1 MQVSGNP
8 AAWRGIGALVRVFSL
23 ARALLALVGLIAV
36 TTAATPSSRDWI
48 VRHVVALSQIAG
60 EPAGAVSAAGEIQ
73 AEARASQRERR
84 GVTEFIA
91 KRYRVADQA
100 VAGYVTAAY
109 RAGAEHRVDPVLIL
123 AVAAIESRFNP
134 VAESVFGAKG
144 LMQVIPKYHVE
155 KLAEHGGVDA
165 LLDPEVNIQV
175 GAQILREYLRLHG
188 NLETALQMYAGAYDE
203 PTAQYAGKV
212 LAERTRIEQVLV
224 KARKA

>member
-1 MQVSGNP
+1 MQASGNP

-23 ARALLALVGLIAV
+23 ARALLALVGLVAV

-48 VRHVVALSQIAG
+48 VRHVVALSQIAD
-60 EPAGAVSAAGEIQ
+60 EPAGTVSAAGEIQ
-73 AEARASQRERR
+73 AEDRASQRERR
-84 GVTEFIA
+84 AVTEFIA